1 MQEIRAPITGSMWKV
16 LVEVG
21 DLVAEDDEV
30 AIIESMKLEIPVE
43 AEEGGTVARIHVAP
57 GDAVSEGQLLI
68 ELD

>member
-16 LVEVG
+16 LVAEGEAVG
-21 DLVAEDDEV
+21 EGDEV

-43 AEEGGTVARIHVAP
+43 ADDDGTVARIHVTE
-57 GDAVSEGQLLI
+57 GDAVSEGQLLL